1 MSAVIATYYVAKAG
15 LIFGQ
20 NRNVGDP
27 IEATAETAKT
37 CDRLVRTGIL
47 TEQPVKPKLITNN
60 SIGKKLTPEQE
71 ASLAAAKAS
80 HDAALAAATAT
91 HAAALEKLKSDHD
104 AAVAEILRSPM
115 PESAPATIVDPAS
128 SVSDPAPSAEAPKKT
143 RKPRAP
149 KKSTDAADASASNE
163 GAAEGEAV

>member
-60 SIGKKLTPEQE
+60 SIGKKLSPEQE
-71 ASLAAAKAS
+71 ASLAAAKTA
-80 HDAALAAATAT
+80 HDAALATATAA
-91 HAAALEKLKSDHD
+91 HAAALEKLKSDHE
-104 AAVAEILRSPM
+104 AAVAAILRSPV
-115 PESAPATIVDPAS
+115 PEAVPASIVDPPP
-128 SVSDPAPSAEAPKKT
+128 SVSDPVVSAEPPKKA

-149 KKSTDAADASASNE
+149 KKAADAADDSASNE
-163 GAAEGEAV
+163 GAAEGDAV